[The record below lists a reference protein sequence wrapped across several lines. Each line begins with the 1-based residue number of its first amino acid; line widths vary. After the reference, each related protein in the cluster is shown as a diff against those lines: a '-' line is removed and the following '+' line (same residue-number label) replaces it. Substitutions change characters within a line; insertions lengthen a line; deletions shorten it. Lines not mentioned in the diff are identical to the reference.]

1 MAKSST
7 HYECR
12 ECGSRY
18 ASWLG
23 KCETCGRWNTLD
35 QVTAAGTGA
44 AGKGVSGA
52 AHPALNPDDRS
63 RELGDVVAAE
73 LVRSSTGNHEFD
85 RVLGGGLVRG
95 SVVLLGGSPGIG
107 KSTLLLACAV
117 HLAASGEVLY
127 VSGEESAEQ
136 ITARARRIGA
146 AGASMRL
153 MTASSLE
160 RILDEAA
167 RVRPAVMVIDSI
179 QTLHGAQSNS
189 APGSVSQV
197 RDCAA
202 ILTQYVKQNHCALF
216 LVGHVTKEGALAGP
230 KILEHCVDTV
240 VYFEDTGH
248 NIYRMLRAVKNRFG
262 AVNELGILSMREDG
276 LREVSNPSAIF
287 LSHSEMDTPGSVVT
301 VIQEGTRPLLLEVQ
315 ALVDVAT
322 EGARRRVCI
331 GADVDR
337 LHILLAVLNKHAN
350 INLHQSELYVNV
362 VSGVR
367 IQETAVDLAILTA
380 ILSSTWSQNVP
391 RRLAVF
397 GEIGL
402 GGELRPVPAFEI
414 RVKEAAK
421 HGFTH
426 MIVPKA
432 NLPKSRQ
439 MLHKVEC
446 IGVRHIRDL
455 LPALERFG
463 VCPELPGAAPKRKDG
478 AGEGGAIAGAG
489 ASAGGVG
496 AGGGAGAGGGTG
508 AGAAS

>member
-1 MAKSST
+1 MAKASS
-7 HYECR
+7 YYLCSQ
-12 ECGSRY
+12 CNSRY

-23 KCETCGRWNTLD
+23 KCEQCGGWNTLE
-35 QVTAAGTGA
+35 QKVEAAKGA
-44 AGKGVSGA
+44 PAQ
-52 AHPALNPDDRS
+52 AHPALRADARS
-63 RELGDVVAAE
+63 QELGTIELRELQRE
-73 LVRSSTGNHEFD
+73 STGNREFD

-107 KSTLLLACAV
+107 KSTLLLASAV
-117 HLAASGEVLY
+117 HLADSGSVLY
-127 VSGEESAEQ
+127 VSGEESVEQ
-136 ITARARRIGA
+136 VGSRAQRIGSA
-146 AGASMRL
+146 NPAMRL
-153 MTASSLE
+153 MAANCLE
-160 RILDEAA
+160 RVLEEAD
-167 RVRPAVMVIDSI
+167 RIKPVVLVIDSI
-179 QTLHGAQSNS
+179 QTLYSEQSGS
-189 APGSVSQV
+189 APGSVTQV
-197 RDCAA
+197 RDCAG
-202 ILTQYVKQNHCALF
+202 ILTQYVKQRNCSLF

-287 LSHSEMDTPGSVVT
+287 LEHSGMDTPGSVVT

-315 ALVDVAT
+315 ALVDVT
-322 EGARRRVCI
+322 SEGSRRRVCI
-331 GADVDR
+331 GADLDR
-337 LHILLAVLNKHAN
+337 LHILLAALNKHAH

-380 ILSSTWSQNVP
+380 ILSSTWSQKVP
-391 RRLAVF
+391 KRLAAF

-402 GGELRPVPAFEI
+402 GGEVRPVPAFEA

-426 MIVPKA
+426 IIVPKP
-432 NLPKSRQ
+432 NLPKGR
-439 MLHKVEC
+439 MRLHKIEC
-446 IGVRHIRDL
+446 IGISHILDL

-463 VCPELPGAAPKRKDG
+463 IRAELPSPAGKAAEAAK
-478 AGEGGAIAGAG
+478 ATA
-489 ASAGGVG
+489 ASAN
-496 AGGGAGAGGGTG
+496 
-508 AGAAS
+508 